1 VTTKYAKDP
10 KRIKI
15 ATQSLDPMQ
24 AEEARSR
31 RRQPPPTKK
40 TPDVTLSW
48 RRPIAHWLLEES
60 K

>member
-1 VTTKYAKDP
+1 MQRTQKK
-10 KRIKI
+10 IKI

-40 TPDVTLSW
+40 MPGITLSR